1 MSAILHTV
9 FPQSAEELFNIEG
22 QAFSLSVSGPLH
34 RNRRRSSEDSIR
46 NLFVLDPR
54 GQLLLSELVDQPN
67 HGRTIP
73 DRLCV
78 RFRLADGFYQV
89 KTDTNSLA
97 GMSCLKGACFL
108 PESLQVIRATSATG
122 SPGLPIASLID
133 YASHPVCA
141 NYISSFIQ
149 MVCRFI

>member
-1 MSAILHTV
+1 M
-9 FPQSAEELFNIEG
+9 AERY
-22 QAFSLSVSGPLH
+22 QTACAFASGLQM
-34 RNRRRSSEDSIR
+34 
-46 NLFVLDPR
+46 V
-54 GQLLLSELVDQPN
+54 
-67 HGRTIP
+67 
-73 DRLCV
+73 
-78 RFRLADGFYQV
+78 FYQV